1 MFLELI
7 DNWHWQRPLWLLLVP
22 VLLLLVFI
30 TKSRILRAGDWAEHI
45 DSHLLSHLALH
56 KAELSQRFG
65 SSRIRACA
73 WTGLMIAAIALA
85 GPAWNKTQQPPL
97 KNSTRTII
105 IVDMTMSMFATDV
118 QPSRLVKLKFKL
130 RELLKSIP
138 DGELA
143 LIAYSGD
150 AHIVSPLTDDFRA
163 IDNLIPALSP
173 EIFPSIG
180 SNPATAFIQLQTLL
194 ENQPPGQTNLVLY
207 TDEILPASEKRVLT
221 ALPKNIDQFII
232 VGVGTAQGSPIPL
245 PSGRFLKDDK
255 GKIVSTSLDR
265 TKLASFANR
274 VGATYLDLS
283 SDNSDIKN
291 ISKLLAVSSS
301 QNPATSAFQNNSA
314 GKFSIDQWDDK
325 GGWFALAVIPFFL
338 CVFRKGYLF
347 ILVISVPMTLLYHQ
361 PVMAEEIK
369 AFKKLDNAW
378 QSLWLNDNQRAKKAL
393 DTDQLDRAADLF
405 ESPEWRAIAQSKKQ
419 DYDAAIKTYDNLLD
433 SELELSQPTPEV
445 LYNKGFN
452 LAHAGNLPQAAQ
464 TFEDAIKID
473 PNFEEAKKAKAIID
487 ELIEQAEKEQNQQQN
502 SNEQDSKGQD
512 SDDQDEQNP
521 SEQNAE
527 GQQSQSQQSDS
538 KQSESE
544 QSESEQS
551 QSTGKES
558 DQENSDSADSD
569 KNAYESPPSA
579 NKEQSE
585 DKQSKD
591 DQEQSENEI
600 EEATAQINEQTEDEN
615 SGEENQEKSKQLSSF
630 EKLSANEQAELQSW
644 LNQLTDDP
652 GGLLRRKFDYERQ
665 VREREGTV
673 IIENESK
680 QLW

>member
-1 MFLELI
+1 MFFELI
-7 DNWHWQRPLWLLLVP
+7 DNWHWQRPLWLFLVP
-22 VLLLLVFI
+22 VMCLLVFV

-73 WTGLMIAAIALA
+73 WTSLIIAAIALA
-85 GPAWNKTQQPPL
+85 GPAWNKTEQPPL

-180 SNPATAFIQLQTLL
+180 SNPETAFTQLQTLL
-194 ENQPPGQTNLVLY
+194 ENQPPGQTNLVFY
-207 TDEILPASEKRVLT
+207 TDEILPASENRVLT
-221 ALPKNIDQFII
+221 ALPKDVDQFIV

-245 PSGRFLKDDK
+245 PSGRFLKDDT

-265 TKLASFANR
+265 MKLASFANR
-274 VGATYLDLS
+274 AGATYLDLS

-301 QNPATSAFQNNSA
+301 QNPVTSTLQNNSV

-325 GGWFALAVIPFFL
+325 GGWLALAVIPFFL

-347 ILVISVPMTLLYHQ
+347 VIVISLPMSLLYHQ
-361 PVMAEEIK
+361 PVIAEEIQ

-378 QSLWLNDNQRAKKAL
+378 QSLWLNDDQRAKKAL
-393 DTDQLDRAADLF
+393 DLDQLDRAADLF
-405 ESPEWRAIAQSKKQ
+405 ESPEWRAVAQSKKQ
-419 DYDAAIKTYDNLLD
+419 DYDAAVNTYDDLLD
-433 SELELSQPTPEV
+433 SELQISQPTPEI

-452 LAHAGNLPQAAQ
+452 LAHTGNLLLAAQ

-487 ELIEQAEKEQNQQQN
+487 KLIEQAEKEQSPQQN
-502 SNEQDSKGQD
+502 SKDQD
-512 SDDQDEQNP
+512 SDNQSEENS

-527 GQQSQSQQSDS
+527 QQQSQSQQSQSQQSDS
-538 KQSESE
+538 QQSDSQ

-551 QSTGKES
+551 QSASKES
-558 DQENSDSADSD
+558 DQENSDSDSD
-569 KNAYESPPSA
+569 KNAYEPPPSA
-579 NKEQSE
+579 NREQSA
-585 DKQSKD
+585 DKQSIAN
-591 DQEQSENEI
+591 QEQREDEI
-600 EEATAQINEQTEDEN
+600 DEATAQVNEQTEDKN
-615 SGEENQEKSKQLSSF
+615 SGEQDQEKSKQLSSF

-665 VREREGTV
+665 VRERDGTV